1 MVPFWKRWLSYLTE
15 VHIES
20 NPSPLNPHLYVSM
33 RKGRFQLCT
42 HNAVYSYEDKYDN
55 FRLAF
60 DKIDLKSIE
69 NGSVLILGF
78 GLGSIPILL
87 QKKGI
92 RELNIVGVDIDEN
105 VVELASRY
113 ALDKIHYSTEII
125 CADAEIFVEISEGR
139 VFDLIAIDIF
149 VDDIIP
155 RQFQAPDFLRKCNS
169 MLSPDGILLY
179 NALAATAEDKNKAEE
194 LFFEKFTQVFPRATL
209 LDVNG
214 NYIFVHEKRFVL

>member
-1 MVPFWKRWLSYLTE
+1 MVPFWKRALSYLTE

-60 DKIDLKSIE
+60 DQINLTGIK
-69 NGSVLILGF
+69 NGSALILGF

-92 RELNIVGVDIDEN
+92 QGLDIVGVDIDEN

-113 ALDKIHYSTEII
+113 ALNKIHYPTEII
-125 CADAEIFVEISEGR
+125 CADAEIFVELCMNR
-139 VFDLIAIDIF
+139 FFDLIAIDIF
-149 VDDIIP
+149 VDDKIP
-155 RQFQAPDFLRKCNS
+155 DKFQSPGFLKKCHS
-169 MLSPDGILLY
+169 LLSPDGILLF
-179 NALAATAEDKNKAEE
+179 NALAATEEDKFSAEE
-194 LFFEKFTQVFPRATL
+194 LYFEKFTKAFPKASL

-214 NYIFVHEKRFVL
+214 NYIFLHDKRFIL